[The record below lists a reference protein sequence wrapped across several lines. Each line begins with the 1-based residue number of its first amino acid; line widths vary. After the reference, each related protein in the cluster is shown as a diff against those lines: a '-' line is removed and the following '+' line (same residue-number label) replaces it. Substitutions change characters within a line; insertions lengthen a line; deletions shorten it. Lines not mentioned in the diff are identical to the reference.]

1 MKVPNLFIL
10 IIIFLTMF
18 KESYNL
24 SSKNNNEN
32 NLSSKSRSKHKK
44 FFSMMKTKLK
54 SKMMSLFKFKLNNL
68 KELSVKQRF
77 QGYPI
82 VSIDDE
88 SLGEGPIFYEG
99 WEKYFVILGKS
110 KTNEKKFLVNE
121 EYYKET
127 NFTKMVRNKYDEKE
141 FVPDKM
147 HFYFILSE
155 DYLSVVDSKIVNFK

>member
-1 MKVPNLFIL
+1 
-10 IIIFLTMF
+10 MF

>member
-1 MKVPNLFIL
+1 
-10 IIIFLTMF
+10 MF

-155 DYLSVVDSKIVNFK
+155 LSWPTN

>member
-1 MKVPNLFIL
+1 
-10 IIIFLTMF
+10 
-18 KESYNL
+18 
-24 SSKNNNEN
+24 
-32 NLSSKSRSKHKK
+32 
-44 FFSMMKTKLK
+44 MMKTKLT

>member
-1 MKVPNLFIL
+1 
-10 IIIFLTMF
+10 
-18 KESYNL
+18 
-24 SSKNNNEN
+24 
-32 NLSSKSRSKHKK
+32 
-44 FFSMMKTKLK
+44 
-54 SKMMSLFKFKLNNL
+54 MMSLFKFKLNNL